1 MKRKNKLRVLEI
13 LCIISLLFTIF
24 SIRRTYARYFEKVDT
39 TYQTHIKRWLIKIND
54 LNIHEAKSLSEVV
67 QPVLVENENMNNNN
81 TLVPGRTGY
90 FDMMIDY
97 TYVDLAF
104 EYEFSIEQLNETQLK
119 DFEIYGYE
127 IVDGDKSTVTETK
140 QIKGVIDPDKDLNS
154 AKEKKRDIRIL
165 FRWNDGDGSIM
176 DNKLDTQYSSEE
188 NEALNYRATLKFTQ
202 YIESETP

>member
-67 QPVLVENENMNNNN
+67 QPVLVENENMNYNN

-176 DNKLDTQYSSEE
+176 DNKLDTQYRSEE

-202 YIESETP
+202 YIESENP

>member
-13 LCIISLLFTIF
+13 LCIISVLFTIF

-97 TYVDLAF
+97 SYVDLAF
-104 EYEFSIEQLNETQLK
+104 KYEFSIEQLNETQLK

-154 AKEKKRDIRIL
+154 ANEKKRDIRIL

-176 DNKLDTQYSSEE
+176 DNKLDTQYRSEE

-202 YIESETP
+202 YIESENP

>member
-154 AKEKKRDIRIL
+154 ANEKKRDIRIL

-176 DNKLDTQYSSEE
+176 DNKLDTQYRSEE

-202 YIESETP
+202 YIESENP

>member
-104 EYEFSIEQLNETQLK
+104 KYEFSIEQLNETQLK

-154 AKEKKRDIRIL
+154 ANEKKRDIRIL

-176 DNKLDTQYSSEE
+176 DNKLDTQYRSEE
-188 NEALNYRATLKFTQ
+188 NEALNYGATLKFTQ
-202 YIESETP
+202 YIESENP

>member
-104 EYEFSIEQLNETQLK
+104 KYEFSIEQLNATQLK

-176 DNKLDTQYSSEE
+176 DNKLDTQYRSEE

>member
-13 LCIISLLFTIF
+13 LCIISLLFTIY

-104 EYEFSIEQLNETQLK
+104 KYEFSIEQLNETQLK

-140 QIKGVIDPDKDLNS
+140 QIKGVIDPNKDLNS
-154 AKEKKRDIRIL
+154 ANEKKRDIRIL

-176 DNKLDTQYSSEE
+176 DNKLDTQYRSEE

-202 YIESETP
+202 YIESENP

>member
-1 MKRKNKLRVLEI
+1 MKRKKKLRVLEI

-176 DNKLDTQYSSEE
+176 DNKLDTQYRSEE

-202 YIESETP
+202 YIESENP

>member
-67 QPVLVENENMNNNN
+67 QPVLVENENMNNN

-104 EYEFSIEQLNETQLK
+104 KYEFSIEQLNETQLK

-140 QIKGVIDPDKDLNS
+140 QIKGVIDPNKDLNS
-154 AKEKKRDIRIL
+154 ANEKKRDIRIL
-165 FRWNDGDGSIM
+165 FRWNDRDGSIM
-176 DNKLDTQYSSEE
+176 DNKLDTQYRSEE

-202 YIESETP
+202 YIESENP

>member
-67 QPVLVENENMNNNN
+67 QPVLVENENMNNN

-104 EYEFSIEQLNETQLK
+104 KYEFSIEQLNETQLK

-154 AKEKKRDIRIL
+154 ANEKKRDIRIL

-176 DNKLDTQYSSEE
+176 DNKLDTQYRSEE
-188 NEALNYRATLKFTQ
+188 NEAINYRATLKFTQ
-202 YIESETP
+202 YIESENP

>member
-104 EYEFSIEQLNETQLK
+104 KYEFSIEQLNETQLK

-154 AKEKKRDIRIL
+154 ANEKKRDIRIL

-176 DNKLDTQYSSEE
+176 DNKLDTQYRREE

-202 YIESETP
+202 YIESENP

>member
-104 EYEFSIEQLNETQLK
+104 KYEFSIEQLNETQLK

-154 AKEKKRDIRIL
+154 ANEKKRDIRIL
-165 FRWNDGDGSIM
+165 FRWNDGDGSMM
-176 DNKLDTQYSSEE
+176 DNKLDTQYRSEE

-202 YIESETP
+202 YIESENP

>member
-67 QPVLVENENMNNNN
+67 QPVLVENENMNNN

-104 EYEFSIEQLNETQLK
+104 KYEFSIEQLNETQLK

-154 AKEKKRDIRIL
+154 ANEKKRDIRIL

-176 DNKLDTQYSSEE
+176 DNKLDTQYRREE

-202 YIESETP
+202 YIESENP

>member
-104 EYEFSIEQLNETQLK
+104 KYEFSIEQLNETQLK

-154 AKEKKRDIRIL
+154 ANEKKRDIRIL

-176 DNKLDTQYSSEE
+176 DNKLDTQYRSEE
-188 NEALNYRATLKFTQ
+188 NEALNYRATLRFTQ
-202 YIESETP
+202 YIESENP

>member
-104 EYEFSIEQLNETQLK
+104 KYEFSIEQLNKTQLK

-154 AKEKKRDIRIL
+154 ANEKKRDIRIL

-176 DNKLDTQYSSEE
+176 DNKLDTQYRSEE

-202 YIESETP
+202 YIESENP

>member
-13 LCIISLLFTIF
+13 LCIISVLFTIF

-104 EYEFSIEQLNETQLK
+104 KYEFSIEQLNETQLK

-154 AKEKKRDIRIL
+154 ANEKKRDIRIL

-176 DNKLDTQYSSEE
+176 DNKLDTQYRSEE

-202 YIESETP
+202 YIESENP

>member
-176 DNKLDTQYSSEE
+176 DNKLDTQYRSEE

-202 YIESETP
+202 YIESENP

>member
-1 MKRKNKLRVLEI
+1 M
-13 LCIISLLFTIF
+13 FTIF

-67 QPVLVENENMNNNN
+67 QPVLVENENMNNN

-104 EYEFSIEQLNETQLK
+104 KYEFSIEQLNETQLK

-140 QIKGVIDPDKDLNS
+140 QIKGVIDPNKDLNS
-154 AKEKKRDIRIL
+154 ANEKKRDIRIL

-176 DNKLDTQYSSEE
+176 DNKLDTQYRSEE

-202 YIESETP
+202 YIESENP